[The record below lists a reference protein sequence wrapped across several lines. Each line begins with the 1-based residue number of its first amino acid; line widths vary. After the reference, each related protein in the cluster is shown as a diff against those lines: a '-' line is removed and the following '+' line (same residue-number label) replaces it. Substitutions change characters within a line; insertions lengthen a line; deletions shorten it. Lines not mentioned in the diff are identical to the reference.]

1 MNQLT
6 MFPTE
11 PQQDCQ
17 HENIVED
24 RMPFSGWKQGELKRH
39 CGDCFHWLDDEGNA
53 PATCTSEQ

>member
-17 HENIVED
+17 PHTVIED
-24 RMPFSGWKQGELKRH
+24 KMPFAGWKAGELSRY
-39 CGDCFHWLDDEGNA
+39 CGECWQYLDENGNA
-53 PATCTSEQ
+53 PALGE

>member
-17 HENIVED
+17 PHKVIED
-24 RMPFSGWKQGELKRH
+24 KMPFAGWKPGELSRY
-39 CGDCFHWLDDEGNA
+39 CGECWQYLDENGNA
-53 PATCTSEQ
+53 PALGE